1 VQGFEMNESMNQK
14 MLEIALI
21 LEDYSDIIHSDN
33 TIQDYVFKVTAK
45 FYETGNDIT
54 ETELDTL
61 IKMLKTK
68 VDEYVKTKGN

>member
-1 VQGFEMNESMNQK
+1 MNESMNQK

-33 TIQDYVFKVTAK
+33 EIQDYVFKVTAK
-45 FYETGNDIT
+45 FYETGSDIT
-54 ETELDTL
+54 EPELDKL
-61 IKMLKTK
+61 ILMLKTK

>member
-1 VQGFEMNESMNQK
+1 MTEAMNQK

-21 LEDYSDIIHSDN
+21 LEDYSDVIHTDN
-33 TIQDYVFKVTAK
+33 EIQDYVFKVTAK
-45 FYETGNDIT
+45 FYETGSDIT
-54 ETELDTL
+54 EPELDTL